1 MQIKERRSEMGDKIT
16 KSPKIRFVGFT
27 DAWEERKFIE
37 LLDIRE
43 GIRRGPFGS
52 ALKKELFVPKS
63 DYVVYEQQNAIYDKW
78 ETRYNITK
86 DKFDELR
93 KFVLSEGDFIMSGAG
108 TIGRISRVPNGIKQG
123 VFNQALIRFKINTE
137 VTNSNYFLEWIRSD
151 NMQRKFTEANPGSA
165 MTNLVP
171 MHEVKEWVVSSPSL
185 GEQKKI
191 GDFFTELSYLLTLHQ
206 RKLELL
212 KDMKKSLLQKM
223 FPKDGANVPEIRF
236 AGFTDAWEQHRLGE
250 MLEERNEQIPENEE
264 YSLMSFVQGTG
275 VTPKVDRYDRNFL
288 VKDVNK
294 KYKKTEL
301 GDFIYSSNNLET
313 GSIGFNKT
321 GKAVISPVYSVFSS
335 KNKMESQFIGIL
347 STRKDFIGKMLRF
360 RQGVVYGQW
369 RIHEKDFL
377 DIQIT
382 VPSHDEQKEIIGFF
396 VNLDNLI
403 TLHRRELNLIKNLK
417 KSLLQQMF
425 I

>member
-1 MQIKERRSEMGDKIT
+1 MGDKIT

>member
-212 KDMKKSLLQKM
+212 KDMKKNLLHKM

-236 AGFTDAWEQHRLGE
+236 GGFADAWEQLTVSE
-250 MLEERNEQIPENEE
+250 LAN
-264 YSLMSFVQGTG
+264 
-275 VTPKVDRYDRNFL
+275 RYDNLRVPITASERVAGSTPYYGANGIQDYVEGFTHDGEFILVAEDGASDLQNYPVQYVNGKVWVNNHAHVLQAKPEIADNKFL
-288 VKDVNK
+288 MNALKHTNIEPYLVGGGRAKLNADVMMK
-294 KYKKTEL
+294 ISFRVPEL
-301 GDFIYSSNNLET
+301 
-313 GSIGFNKT
+313 
-321 GKAVISPVYSVFSS
+321 A
-335 KNKMESQFIGIL
+335 
-347 STRKDFIGKMLRF
+347 
-360 RQGVVYGQW
+360 
-369 RIHEKDFL
+369 
-377 DIQIT
+377 
-382 VPSHDEQKEIIGFF
+382 EQKQIGSFF
-396 VNLDNLI
+396 ANLDHLT
-403 TLHRRELNLIKNLK
+403 TLHQRELNSLENLK

>member
-236 AGFTDAWEQHRLGE
+236 AGFAGAWEQLTVSE
-250 MLEERNEQIPENEE
+250 LAN
-264 YSLMSFVQGTG
+264 
-275 VTPKVDRYDRNFL
+275 RYDNLRVPITASERVAGSTPYYGANGIQDYVEGFTHDGEFILVAEDGASDLQNYPVQYVNGKVWVNNHAHVLQAKPEIADNKFL
-288 VKDVNK
+288 MNALKHTNIEPYLVGGGRAKLNADVMMK
-294 KYKKTEL
+294 ISFRVPEL
-301 GDFIYSSNNLET
+301 
-313 GSIGFNKT
+313 
-321 GKAVISPVYSVFSS
+321 A
-335 KNKMESQFIGIL
+335 
-347 STRKDFIGKMLRF
+347 
-360 RQGVVYGQW
+360 
-369 RIHEKDFL
+369 
-377 DIQIT
+377 
-382 VPSHDEQKEIIGFF
+382 EQKQIGSFF
-396 VNLDNLI
+396 ENLDHLT
-403 TLHRRELNLIKNLK
+403 TLHQRELNSLENLK

>member
-1 MQIKERRSEMGDKIT
+1 MGDKIT

-236 AGFTDAWEQHRLGE
+236 AGFAGAWEQLTVSE
-250 MLEERNEQIPENEE
+250 LAN
-264 YSLMSFVQGTG
+264 
-275 VTPKVDRYDRNFL
+275 RYDNLRVPITASERVAGSTPYYGANGIQDYVEGFTHDGEFILVAEDGASDLQNYPVQYVNGKVWVNNHAHVLQAKPEIADNKFL
-288 VKDVNK
+288 MNALKHTNIEPYLVGGGRAKLNADVMMK
-294 KYKKTEL
+294 ISFRVPEL
-301 GDFIYSSNNLET
+301 
-313 GSIGFNKT
+313 
-321 GKAVISPVYSVFSS
+321 A
-335 KNKMESQFIGIL
+335 
-347 STRKDFIGKMLRF
+347 
-360 RQGVVYGQW
+360 
-369 RIHEKDFL
+369 
-377 DIQIT
+377 
-382 VPSHDEQKEIIGFF
+382 EQKQIGSFF
-396 VNLDNLI
+396 ENLDHLT
-403 TLHRRELNLIKNLK
+403 TLHQRELNSLENLK